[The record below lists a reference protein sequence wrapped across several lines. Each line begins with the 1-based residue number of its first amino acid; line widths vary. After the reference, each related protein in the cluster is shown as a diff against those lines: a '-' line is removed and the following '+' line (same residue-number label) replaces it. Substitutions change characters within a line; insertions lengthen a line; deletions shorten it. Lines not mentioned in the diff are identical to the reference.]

1 MTKYFNVGDQVYVAQ
16 ADLFDNSML
25 NQRGV
30 IKGIYQ
36 DTKRALVS
44 FGADN
49 SVDKEIDLCVLE
61 K

>member
-30 IKGIYQ
+30 IKRIYQ